1 MRARRAAGIVRRIG
15 VLVVV
20 VTAAAVFAEASAAAV
35 PKPDGVAAG
44 SAATVNG
51 CAGPCPVPVLNKG
64 NGSGRVTSTQ
74 AGLFYEC
81 RPSPVCDFTVDDSPG
96 AGPAILRAIAD
107 EGSVR
112 TEPLWE
118 GCPRILDNG
127 DCELWPTGIVTIC
140 VTFVS
145 RTSPSA
151 ASGCPP
157 PPENIPPPAPP
168 APTGPPPLGARCTIP
183 GSPGAD
189 VIRGTA
195 GRDVICGNG
204 GNDRIYGGGGHDL
217 LVGGRGD
224 DKLYGQAGRDRLAGG
239 AGADLLVGGGADD
252 ELLGGSGA
260 DLLSARDGIRERV
273 NGGSGRDR
281 ARVDRSD
288 RVRAVERRL

>member
-1 MRARRAAGIVRRIG
+1 MLLG
-15 VLVVV
+15 VALTVPSV
-20 VTAAAVFAEASAAAV
+20 AAEASFAAVARTSGVSAAASGGA
-35 PKPDGVAAG
+35 DA
-44 SAATVNG
+44 
-51 CAGPCPVPVLNKG
+51 CADPCPVIVFKKG
-64 NGSGRVTSTQ
+64 AGTGRVWSTPP
-74 AGLFYEC
+74 GIDC
-81 RPSPVCDFTVDDSPG
+81 GVVCGNTFDDTQETTLWARADPG
-96 AGPAILRAIAD
+96 SLLLA
-107 EGSVR
+107 
-112 TEPLWE
+112 WE
-118 GCPRILDNG
+118 GCPRMREDG
-127 DCELWPTGIVTIC
+127 ACTIPAGSAVGLAVC
-140 VTFVS
+140 PLFVPLS
-145 RTSPSA
+145 SPLA
-151 ASGCPP
+151 PPAGCPP
-157 PPENIPPPAPP
+157 VPEAPPPP